1 MTVFLTTIISPLI
14 YVDTYFLFITSIVTS
29 SHTHTHTPTHTHPLH
44 TGPTDQPNV
53 IPSLP
58 ALNRSFVL
66 PINSSLIVIELTL
79 VDDDVSLEPNERV
92 QYRLVLPGGSM
103 GVELG
108 NPNVT
113 YVNIIDDDGTNYIN
127 IFTYECAFK
136 SIIIII
142 KRTF

>member
-1 MTVFLTTIISPLI
+1 M
-14 YVDTYFLFITSIVTS
+14 SIRFPRTHTHTHA
-29 SHTHTHTPTHTHPLH
+29 HTHTHTHTHAH
-44 TGPTDQPNV
+44 TGPTDQPYV

-66 PINSSLIVIELTL
+66 PINTSSVVIELTL

-92 QYRLVLPGGSM
+92 RYRLVLPGGSM

-113 YVNIIDDDGTNYIN
+113 YVNIIDDDGTNNY
-127 IFTYECAFK
+127 
-136 SIIIII
+136 
-142 KRTF
+142 